1 MRVQK
6 LVQNEVYRT
15 LILGTYLIFSM
26 KLQQHKDL
34 NFFFFWGGGG
44 GFVRDFFG
52 LNSNLISGEINF
64 LVLN

>member
-1 MRVQK
+1 MVQK

-34 NFFFFWGGGG
+34 NFFFFFEEDGQ
-44 GFVRDFFG
+44 FVRDFFG
-52 LNSNLISGEINF
+52 LNSNLISGEMNF